1 MLRAFSDRRYDYYE
15 LTQPLGLKKS
25 GCGIKNY
32 ILPKGSIFVHD
43 KNDDKLGSIVDG
55 CLKLCRTPDGNCY
68 GCICGGIM
76 VLHSLFK
83 DTDLFQLVQSSE
95 EVSKMEKLKNLIAD
109 LENQLRS
116 AREQLEKLRS

>member
-1 MLRAFSDRRYDYYE
+1 
-15 LTQPLGLKKS
+15 
-25 GCGIKNY
+25 
-32 ILPKGSIFVHD
+32 
-43 KNDDKLGSIVDG
+43 
-55 CLKLCRTPDGNCY
+55 
-68 GCICGGIM
+68 M

-95 EVSKMEKLKNLIAD
+95 EVSKMEKLKKLIAD